1 MASKS
6 IKVSWDASIGDVSG
20 DKLQLIPMMPDRKRQ
35 ELYVGPKQTSVVV
48 RDLSPDTEYQINLYA
63 LKGLS
68 PSEPIMAMQKT
79 EPLKISLGE

>member
-20 DKLQLIPMMPDRKRQ
+20 YKLQLIPMMPDRKRQ